1 MRIAFIGGGSAVW
14 TRNLVR
20 DIGLT
25 PELHGSTVALMD
37 IAPERQRPVAA
48 LCRRLVVQS
57 GADIAIE
64 ETTDRATALR
74 GADFVVVS
82 ISVGGVAG
90 WEEDLAVP
98 LKHGIFQTVGDTVGP
113 GGFFRALRHIPVL
126 VSIAQDMERLCPE
139 AWLINVTNPMTAI
152 CRALARTTSIR
163 TVGLCHGVQE
173 TEEIFAGMLDVP
185 RSAVHIW
192 AAGLNHFLFVRT
204 LDVDGRDGL
213 PLLAA
218 LPEEA
223 WDDNIVNLLLW
234 RLYGALPVNRS
245 RHPGEF
251 VPYFLRGDDEVAAR
265 YQLTRWRTDLHIEYS
280 KNSVATT
287 EESLREE
294 PQPLVKSEEVGAPLM
309 AALSSGPQ
317 LITHVNV
324 PNRGAMA
331 DLPAETIVEVPAIIN
346 RSGIFPLSMAD
357 LPPGAAYEVCR
368 VAGQIELTVEAALT
382 GDRAL
387 ARMVLAADALVGS
400 LELADAMLDE
410 MLHLQAAYLPQFA
423 GKDR

>member
-25 PELHGSTVALMD
+25 PELHGSTIVLMD

-48 LCRRLVVQS
+48 LCRRIVAQS

-126 VSIAQDMERLCPE
+126 VSIAQDMEHLCPE

-251 VPYFLRGDDEVAAR
+251 VPYFLHDGEAVAAR
-265 YQLTRWRTDLHIEYS
+265 YQLTRWRTDLHIAYS
-280 KNSVATT
+280 KNSIAII
-287 EESLREE
+287 EDSLREE

-309 AALSSGPQ
+309 AALSGGPQ

-331 DLPAETIVEVPAIIN
+331 DLPAETIVEVPAIVN

-357 LPPGAAYEVCR
+357 LPPGAAYEVRR
-368 VAGQIELTVEAALT
+368 VADQIELTVEAALT

-387 ARMVLAADALVGS
+387 ARMALAADALVGS
-400 LELADAMLDE
+400 LELADDLLDE
-410 MLHLQAAYLPQFA
+410 MLPLQAAYLPQFA
-423 GKDR
+423 GKG

>member
-14 TRNLVR
+14 TKNLVQ
-20 DIGLT
+20 DICLT

-48 LCRRLVVQS
+48 LCRRLVAQS

-64 ETTDRATALR
+64 ETTDRHVALR
-74 GADFVVVS
+74 GADFVFVS
-82 ISVGGVAG
+82 ISAGGVAG

-98 LKHGIFQTVGDTVGP
+98 LQHGIFQTVGDTVGP

-126 VSIAQDMERLCPE
+126 VSIAQDMKRLCPA
-139 AWLINVTNPMTAI
+139 AWLINVTNPLTAI

-185 RSAVHIW
+185 RAAVRIW

-251 VPYFLRGDDEVAAR
+251 VPYFLRGGDEVAAR
-265 YQLTRWRTDLHIEYS
+265 YQLTRWRTDLHIAYS
-280 KNSVATT
+280 KNSIAII
-287 EESLREE
+287 EDSLREE

-309 AALSSGPQ
+309 AALSGGPQ

-331 DLPAETIVEVPAIIN
+331 DLPAETIVEVPAIVN
-346 RSGIFPLSMAD
+346 RSGIFPLAMSD
-357 LPPGAAYEVCR
+357 LPPGAAYELRR
-368 VAGQIELTVEAALT
+368 VADQIELTVEAALT

-387 ARMVLAADALVGS
+387 ARMALAADALVGS

-423 GKDR
+423 GKG

>member
-20 DIGLT
+20 DICLT

-37 IAPERQRPVAA
+37 VVPERQRPVAA
-48 LCRRLVVQS
+48 LCRRIVAQS
-57 GADIAIE
+57 GANIAIE
-64 ETTDRATALR
+64 ETTDRHEALR

-98 LKHGIFQTVGDTVGP
+98 LKHGVFQTVGDTVGP

-192 AAGLNHFLFVRT
+192 AAGLNHFLFVRR
-204 LDVDGRDGL
+204 LEVDGRDGL

-223 WDDNIVNLLLW
+223 WDDNIVNLILW

-245 RHPGEF
+245 RHPAEF
-251 VPYFLRGDDEVAAR
+251 VPYFLREGEVGAAS
-265 YQLTRWRTDLHIEYS
+265 YQLDRWRTDAHIAYAQ
-280 KNSVATT
+280 NSIAIT
-287 EESLREE
+287 EDILLEE
-294 PQPLVKSEEVGAPLM
+294 AQPLVKSEEVGAPLM
-309 AALSSGPQ
+309 AALSGGPQ

-324 PNRGAMA
+324 PNGGALA
-331 DLPAETIVEVPAIIN
+331 DLPAETIVEVPAIVN
-346 RSGIFPLSMAD
+346 RSGIFPLSMVD
-357 LPPGAAYEVCR
+357 LPPGAAYELRR
-368 VAGQIELTVEAALT
+368 VADQIELTVEAALT

-387 ARMVLAADALVGS
+387 ARMALAADALVGS
-400 LELADAMLDE
+400 LELADALLDE

-423 GKDR
+423 GKD